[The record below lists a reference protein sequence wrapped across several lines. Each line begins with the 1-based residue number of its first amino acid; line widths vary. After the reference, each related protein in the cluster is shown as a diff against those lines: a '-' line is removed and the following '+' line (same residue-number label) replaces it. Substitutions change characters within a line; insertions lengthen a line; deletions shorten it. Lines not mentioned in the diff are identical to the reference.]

1 MVEREAGN
9 DAYFDG
15 VDGVDEGKQY
25 LFISNSGLPLFKKLE
40 EINTR
45 WNEVR
50 KTAGMNLVNDI
61 DAVVH
66 NLRATFAV
74 SIFRTLLKKMNSD
87 DALARVS
94 ALLGHEDLSTTLHYL
109 QIAQDQPTGDEIW
122 EDVLDYLGVFD
133 EEKELDNLPDVEQT
147 YKHEASQ

>member
-1 MVEREAGN
+1 
-9 DAYFDG
+9 
-15 VDGVDEGKQY
+15 VDENKQY
-25 LFISNSGLPLFKKLE
+25 LFISNSGVPFFKKLE

-50 KTAGMNLVNDI
+50 NTARMNLINDI

-66 NLRATFAV
+66 NLRATFSV
-74 SIFRTLLKKMNSD
+74 SVFRTLLKKMNAD

-94 ALLGHEDLSTTLHYL
+94 ALLGHEDLSTTLLYL
-109 QIAQDQPTGDEIW
+109 KIAQGQPTGDEIW

-133 EEKELDNLPDVEQT
+133 EEDELDNLPEVE
-147 YKHEASQ
+147 KNHKKEAAQ